1 MSFETLVGTVIDPAL
16 CASCGLCESVCPK
29 DIINFTGI
37 TPEFRGDAGSCG
49 DCSLCSDICPGA
61 FPDTARL
68 ETGLFGRPRKP
79 EERWLGI
86 HREVLGCY
94 ASDTE
99 INARSAS
106 GGSITEL
113 LLSAKDKL
121 GLDAILAV
129 GRELERPGFAVGHL
143 FETREDLLES
153 CQSTYQLFPY
163 LRILKRL
170 LTDMNWEYRIAMVG
184 LACHVQAIRKLQAL
198 DNELGARAR
207 ARIAFVVEAACS
219 SNTLPEGTDSL
230 LRNEAGVS
238 LDRVKS
244 LRYRAGLY
252 PGEIAAETADGEIV
266 TIAFWKAVH
275 EFKRFKT
282 HRCLSCGDWF
292 SGLADVAICDG
303 DPNIFKTSLIGGG
316 GLKYGTVL
324 PRTDVGME
332 VIRWGVEAGRLVV
345 WPTKIENENLGC
357 ERKRHRRGGYEL
369 SAMPIPEGPIPGYR
383 DHFDILDD
391 DDLLSASSGKIGL
404 RERGEGKDS

>member
-1 MSFETLVGTVIDPAL
+1 MSFETLVETVLNPAL

-29 DIINFTGI
+29 DIIHFTGV
-37 TPEFRGDAGSCG
+37 TPEFKDEAEACG
-49 DCSLCSDICPGA
+49 DCALCSDICPGA

-79 EERWLGI
+79 NERWLGI

-94 ASDTE
+94 ATDAQV
-99 INARSAS
+99 NARSAS

-113 LLSAKDKL
+113 LLSAKDML

-129 GRELERPGFAVGHL
+129 GRELERPGRATGHL
-143 FETREDLLES
+143 FETREDLLEA

-170 LTDMNWEYRIAMVG
+170 LTDTDKECRIAMVG
-184 LACHVQAIRKLQAL
+184 LGCHVQAIRKMQAL
-198 DNELGARAR
+198 DNELGVRAR
-207 ARIAFVVEAACS
+207 GRIAFVVEAACS

-230 LRNEAGVS
+230 LRTESGVS
-238 LDRVKS
+238 LDDVKS
-244 LRYRAGLY
+244 LRYRDGPY
-252 PGEIAAETADGEIV
+252 PGEISAETEEGERV

-292 SGLADVAICDG
+292 SGLADVAVCDG
-303 DPNIFKTSLIGGG
+303 DPNIFRTSLNGSE

-324 PRTDVGME
+324 PRTEAGLE
-332 VIRWGVEAGRLVV
+332 VIRWAVTEGRLAA
-345 WPTKIENENLGC
+345 WPTNIDEENLGC
-357 ERKRHRRGGYEL
+357 ERKRHRRRGYEQ
-369 SAMPIPEGPIPGYR
+369 SGMPIPEGPIPDY
-383 DHFDILDD
+383 FDQFNILDD
-391 DDLLSASSGKIGL
+391 DELLSGSSGKIS
-404 RERGEGKDS
+404 R